1 MTMDNILRVV
11 LNGSL
16 IIHTLMLV
24 VVVWRIWRGKTI
36 VDRLIG
42 VELMTTLLMA
52 ILVLLGLFY
61 LVNPVDP
68 QEGQLIDKF
77 YLDIAIGLAALGF
90 VTSIALAKYLADEQ
104 LF

>member
-1 MTMDNILRVV
+1 MGDLLSIVFQAALV
-11 LNGSL
+11 LHTVL
-16 IIHTLMLV
+16 IM

-52 ILVLLGLFY
+52 ILVLLGLIDRNPIY
-61 LVNPVDP
+61 LN
-68 QEGQLIDKF
+68 
-77 YLDIAIGLAALGF
+77 IAIALAALGF
-90 VTSIALAKYLADEQ
+90 VTTIALAKYLADEQ

>member
-1 MTMDNILRVV
+1 MNDLLTIAFHASLLLHTV
-11 LNGSL
+11 L
-16 IIHTLMLV
+16 IV

-52 ILVLLGLFY
+52 ILVLLGLIGRNPIY
-61 LVNPVDP
+61 LN
-68 QEGQLIDKF
+68 
-77 YLDIAIGLAALGF
+77 IA
-90 VTSIALAKYLADEQ
+90 IALASLAFVTTIALSKYLADEQ